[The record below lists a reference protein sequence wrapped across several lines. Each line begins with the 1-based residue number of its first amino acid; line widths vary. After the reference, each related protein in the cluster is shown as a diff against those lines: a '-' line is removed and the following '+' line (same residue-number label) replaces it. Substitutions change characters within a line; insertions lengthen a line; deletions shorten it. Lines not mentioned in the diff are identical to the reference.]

1 MEQSIQF
8 PLNIEELHGQTESGN
23 LDVSILLNDV
33 PVTGLSGVNFT
44 AGATFYS
51 ASPAPTG
58 DIGDQVKLR
67 IDAVSAATDF
77 GFTVRRVRQG

>member
-23 LDVSILLNDV
+23 LDVSILLNDTPV
-33 PVTGLSGVNFT
+33 PGLSGVNFDS
-44 AGATFYS
+44 GSTFES